1 MNFNSPNPSFSL
13 LSFVPWSG
21 SHKIFV
27 FNQLLFRLLLVTYFT
42 YLVKCVL
49 ITIWLYTYSGRVSER
64 RIRRCYVLLLGRTQ
78 NFSFFFHARDKTVTL
93 LSFPFSYTNLSF
105 LFKKQYCA
113 KILRNK
119 IHELFFH
126 VILAASFPNIV
137 DPWWNKCW
145 KFNFTRDLRW
155 VTGKGKKLK
164 NRVWVFFFIILIV
177 SCQEDC
183 TWVRAMLETWHR
195 VHIHPFSII
204 FVSVF

>member
-1 MNFNSPNPSFSL
+1 M
-13 LSFVPWSG
+13 
-21 SHKIFV
+21 
-27 FNQLLFRLLLVTYFT
+27 
-42 YLVKCVL
+42 
-49 ITIWLYTYSGRVSER
+49 SER
-64 RIRRCYVLLLGRTQ
+64 RIRVLLLMFYFWGGLKI
-78 NFSFFFHARDKTVTL
+78 FPFFVHARDKTVTL

-137 DPWWNKCW
+137 APWWNKCW

-164 NRVWVFFFIILIV
+164 NRVWVFFLIILIV
-177 SCQEDC
+177 SCQEDW
-183 TWVRAMLETWHR
+183 TWVRVVLETWHR

-204 FVSVF
+204 FVSAF